1 MRKEKTQQ
9 NGKLWLKKETQPYG
23 KGIFGL
29 TVLTVLSVLFSLAF
43 AYMVRYL
50 VNSAGEK
57 DKNGL
62 LIFSVCLLVL
72 LLFRI
77 FFKTLDGYYAE
88 KLRSKMFC
96 DIRARLYAKILR
108 SDYGKIH
115 EEYHSGD
122 LLNRL
127 TSDAQEVAVDTV
139 GFIPTLSGMLV
150 QCVGAI
156 LALLTLN
163 WKFTLLYVVCGATFG
178 GLAALFRNKLKL
190 RHKEV
195 MQADGEVRSYVQ
207 EGLGSILTVKAYGAE
222 GHSEQ
227 KTNELSNVYYEKRM
241 KRNVLRAMM
250 NALFALLS
258 NSGLILAVVL
268 CSITIYRSPQAD
280 YGAMLSIILLLM
292 QMQQPLTGFSSII
305 PVYYTRLA
313 SGERL
318 AEIDNLPTEIP
329 VDAVNQDDLYNHLRA
344 ISFEKVHFTYGRE
357 TVFNDANA
365 RINKGEIICLTGP
378 SGAGK
383 STIFKLLLGVYVPTN
398 GEVRLCGDFNDGQAK
413 TLSSANRNLF
423 AYVPQGNFLFS
434 GTIYDNLTFFA
445 PETSPEKQKTDIAEA
460 LKVACAEFV
469 YQLPQ
474 GLQTPLMEQGAG
486 LSEGQLQR
494 LAVARAILSKRPI
507 LLLDEAT
514 SALDT
519 DTEKQLLE
527 NIKQLSGKTCLI
539 VTHRPAALQ
548 IANRVFYVES
558 GKIKSI

>member
-1 MRKEKTQQ
+1 MRKEKAQQ
-9 NGKLWLKKETQPYG
+9 NGKLWLKKETRPYG

-29 TVLTVLSVLFSLAF
+29 TVLSVCSVLFSLAF

-50 VNSAGEK
+50 VNSADKK
-57 DKNGL
+57 DKDAL
-62 LIFSVCLLVL
+62 LIFSACLLGLVL
-72 LLFRI
+72 LRVL
-77 FFKTLDGYYAE
+77 FKTLDGFFSE

-96 DIRARLYAKILR
+96 GIRTRLYSKILR

-115 EEYHSGD
+115 EEYHSGE
-122 LLNRL
+122 LINRL
-127 TSDAQEVAVDTV
+127 TSDVQEVAVDTV
-139 GFIPTLSGMLV
+139 GFVPTLAGMLV
-150 QCVGAI
+150 QCIGSIV
-156 LALLTLN
+156 ALVTLN
-163 WKFTLLYVVCGATFG
+163 WKFTLLYVVCGGVFG

-195 MQADGEVRSYVQ
+195 MESEGEVRSYMQ
-207 EGLGSILTVKAYGAE
+207 EGLGAILTVKAYGAE
-222 GHSEQ
+222 NRSEQ
-227 KTNELSNVYYEKRM
+227 KVNELSDVYYNNRM

-250 NALFALLS
+250 NALFSLLS
-258 NSGLILAVVL
+258 NSGLILAVIL

-318 AEIDNLPTEIP
+318 AELDVLPTDDGVETE
-329 VDAVNQDDLYNHLRA
+329 NQAELYENLRA
-344 ISFEKVHFTYGRE
+344 ISFDKVSFSYDRE
-357 TVFNDANA
+357 NVFEDAIA

-383 STIFKLLLGVYVPTN
+383 STIFKLLLSVYHTTGGKV
-398 GEVRLCGDFNDGQAK
+398 ELCGDFDGKNTIA
-413 TLSSANRNLF
+413 LSPAHRDLF

-434 GTIYDNLTFFA
+434 GTIYENLNFFA
-445 PETSPEKQKTDIAEA
+445 PETDPEQQKEDIKVA
-460 LKVACAEFV
+460 LKTACAEFV
-469 YQLPQ
+469 YDLPQ
-474 GLQTPLMEQGAG
+474 GLHTPLMEQGAG

-514 SALDT
+514 SALDGE
-519 DTEKQLLE
+519 TEKALLE
-527 NIKQLSGKTCLI
+527 NIKGLQGKTCLI
-539 VTHRPAALQ
+539 VTHIPAALN
-548 IANRVFYVES
+548 IADRVFYVEN

>member
-1 MRKEKTQQ
+1 MQKDRVQQ
-9 NGKLWLKKETQPYG
+9 NGKLWLKKETRPYG

-29 TVLTVLSVLFSLAF
+29 TVLSVLSVLFSLAF
-43 AYMVRYL
+43 AYMVRFL
-50 VNSAGEK
+50 VNSADEK

-62 LIFSVCLLVL
+62 LIFSACLLGLVL
-72 LLFRI
+72 LRI
-77 FFKTLDGYYAE
+77 LFKTLDGFFAE
-88 KLRSKMFC
+88 KLRAKMFC
-96 DIRARLYAKILR
+96 GIRTRLYAKILR

-115 EEYHSGD
+115 EGYHSGE
-122 LLNRL
+122 LINRL
-127 TSDAQEVAVDTV
+127 TSDVQEVAIDTV
-139 GFIPTLSGMLV
+139 GFLPTLVGMAV
-150 QCVGAI
+150 QCLGAI
-156 LALLTLN
+156 VALLTLN
-163 WKFTLLYVVCGATFG
+163 WKFTLLYVVCGVVFG

-195 MQADGEVRSYVQ
+195 MQSDGEVRSYMQ
-207 EGLGSILTVKAYGAE
+207 EGIGSILTVKAYGAE
-222 GHSEQ
+222 KRSED
-227 KTNELSNVYYEKRM
+227 TVNGLSDVYYEKRM

-268 CSITIYRSPQAD
+268 CSISIYRSPRAD

-318 AEIDNLPTEIP
+318 AEIDDLPTDTVVEGE
-329 VDAVNQDDLYNHLRA
+329 NQDDLYKNLRA
-344 ISFEKVHFTYGRE
+344 ISFERVGFSYGRE
-357 TVFNDANA
+357 VVFEDASA
-365 RINKGEIICLTGP
+365 RINTGEIVCLTGP

-383 STIFKLLLGVYVPTN
+383 STIFKLLLSVYTPTD
-398 GEVRLCGDFNDGQAK
+398 GKLELCGDFVSGTTAE
-413 TLSSANRNLF
+413 LSAMHRNLF

-434 GTIYDNLTFFA
+434 GTIYDNLKFFT
-445 PETSPEKQKTDIAEA
+445 PDTEHEQLEKDIADA
-460 LKVACAEFV
+460 LKTACAEFV
-469 YQLPQ
+469 YDLPQ
-474 GLQTPLMEQGAG
+474 GLNTPLMEKGAG

-514 SALDT
+514 SALDSE
-519 DTEKQLLE
+519 TEKNMLE
-527 NIKQLSGKTCLI
+527 NIKRLQGKTCLI

-548 IANRVFYVES
+548 IADKVFYVDN
-558 GKIKSI
+558 GKIKST

>member
-1 MRKEKTQQ
+1 MQTQKTQQ
-9 NGKLWLKKETQPYG
+9 NGKLWLQKETRPYG
-23 KGIFGL
+23 KGIFKL
-29 TVLTVLSVLFSLAF
+29 TVLSVLSVLFSLAF

-50 VNSAGEK
+50 VNSADEK
-57 DKNGL
+57 DKSGL
-62 LIFSVCLLVL
+62 VIFSVCLLGL

-77 FFKTLDGYYAE
+77 LFKTLDSFVAE

-96 DIRARLYAKILR
+96 GIRARLYAKILR

-139 GFIPTLSGMLV
+139 GFVPTLVGMLV

-156 LALLTLN
+156 VALLTLN

-190 RHKEV
+190 CHKDV
-195 MQADGEVRSYVQ
+195 MQSDGEVRSYIQ

-222 GHSEQ
+222 EYSKQ
-227 KTNELSNVYYEKRM
+227 KTEQLSNVYYEKRM

-258 NSGLILAVVL
+258 NSGLILALVL

-280 YGAMLSIILLLM
+280 YGAMLSIILLLI

-318 AEIDNLPTEIP
+318 AEIDNLPTELY
-329 VDAVNQDDLYNHLRA
+329 VDTVDKEDLYNGLRA
-344 ISFEKVHFTYGRE
+344 ISFEKVDFTYGRE
-357 TVFNDANA
+357 KVFDDACA

-383 STIFKLLLGVYVPTN
+383 STIFKLLLGVYTPTD
-398 GEVRLCGDFNDGQAK
+398 GEVCLCGDFESEQTK
-413 TLSSANRNLF
+413 RLSSAHRNLF

-445 PETSPEKQKTDIAEA
+445 PETSSEKQDEDIAEA

-469 YQLPQ
+469 YSLPQ

-519 DTEKQLLE
+519 NTEKQLLE
-527 NIKQLSGKTCLI
+527 NIKELSGKTCLI

-548 IANRVFYVES
+548 IANRVFYVEN